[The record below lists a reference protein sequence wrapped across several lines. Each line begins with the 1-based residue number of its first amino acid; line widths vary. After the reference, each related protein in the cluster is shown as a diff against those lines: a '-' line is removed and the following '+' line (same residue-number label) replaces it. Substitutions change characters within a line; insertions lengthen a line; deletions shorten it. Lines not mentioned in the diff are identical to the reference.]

1 MRPVF
6 YQRRLRPNFGINW
19 YWFSR
24 LTIAVLAVFSV
35 HFLWNFAHSTVDQY
49 RATQYQKAAERLISQ
64 SKNDE
69 ALMNVQKALFLV
81 PDHIASCRLM
91 ARLLDEQGD
100 PRALEYYRFVALQ
113 GSILS
118 SEIQLADGSS
128 DLGACFDGGGDVLR
142 SGDKFLGANEEVVLS
157 PKTTRE
163 DAINLALAAV
173 KYGRLVVA
181 WDVAN
186 LLSLKW
192 RDSVFPHLLKA
203 SINGKMG
210 DLAAQESELRYA
222 LSKSENMETLMA
234 FYEFLLSQPQP
245 KPERSAELVRIM
257 DKITK
262 LDPSRKSL
270 ELCVNTISSGGLE
283 TDDALRLIQ
292 TIRSHPASDPASF
305 LFADKLQL
313 DLQPASR
320 SLILQGLVKRL
331 LALSPMERLAVVDWL
346 IDIQEPTLAQA
357 ALPLPDAI
365 ASPKTFEMWINSAIA
380 MKMWAEADDALLHA
394 SNPLP
399 PYQTQALQATIAG
412 MRGDSSKSEKIW
424 SEVLA
429 SNRTRPAVLL
439 ELLTSLTR
447 AGEWKTFYA
456 ELPVLLNDPKWAIKT
471 VETLIP
477 AVRQHRDSTLMLE
490 FYRRTLKTRFL
501 VSEALPMDRAA
512 YTRLVLGESVPLE
525 ELENRTK
532 NYPENPA
539 LRVTYALGLL
549 KSGMKVKALFQLK
562 DVEPP
567 VQIAGLLPHQK
578 AVYAAIL
585 AANGEA
591 EEAQALIK
599 TISTLSLTRQEE
611 ALLEVPKNPAKSN

>member
-1 MRPVF
+1 M
-6 YQRRLRPNFGINW
+6 
-19 YWFSR
+19 
-24 LTIAVLAVFSV
+24 
-35 HFLWNFAHSTVDQY
+35 VDQY
-49 RATQYQKAAERLISQ
+49 RATQYQKAAEKLLSQ
-64 SKNDE
+64 NKNDE

-91 ARLLDEQGD
+91 ARLLDAQGD

-113 GSILS
+113 GSILP

-128 DLGACFDGGGDVLR
+128 DLGAFFDGGGDVLR
-142 SGDKFLGANEEVVLS
+142 SGDKFLGAKEEVVLS
-157 PKTTRE
+157 PKATRE
-163 DAINLALAAV
+163 DAMNLALAAV
-173 KYGRLVVA
+173 KYGRLVVG

-192 RDSVFPHLLKA
+192 QDSVFPHLLKA

-210 DLAAQESELRYA
+210 DLAAQESELRSA

-305 LFADKLQL
+305 LLADKLQL

-331 LALSPMERLAVVDWL
+331 LALSLMERLAAVDWL

-365 ASPKTFEMWINSAIA
+365 ASPKTFEMWIEVAIA
-380 MKMWAEADDALLHA
+380 LKQWSGIAQALADPA
-394 SNPLP
+394 NPLP
-399 PYQTQALQATIAG
+399 AYRTQALQATIAG
-412 MRGDSSKSEKIW
+412 IKGNPAKSRELWI
-424 SEVLA
+424 
-429 SNRTRPAVLL
+429 AVLSKNRDRPDIFL
-439 ELLTSLTR
+439 ELLTSLIR
-447 AGEWKTFYA
+447 VGEWKVLYQEMPT
-456 ELPVLLNDPKWAIKT
+456 LLNDQNWAFKA
-471 VETLIP
+471 VQTLIP
-477 AVRQHRDSTLMLE
+477 VARQYRDSTLMLE
-490 FYRRTLKTRFL
+490 FYRQAMKSRIIANEETIK
-501 VSEALPMDRAA
+501 DRAG
-512 YTRLVLGESVPLE
+512 YTRLILGETVPLG
-525 ELENRTK
+525 ELESRAK
-532 NYPENPA
+532 KHPENA
-539 LRVTYALGLL
+539 SFRLTYALGLL
-549 KSGMKVKALFQLK
+549 KSGSKVKALFELK
-562 DVEPP
+562 DVEPSIQ
-567 VQIAGLLPHQK
+567 VHALMPHQK
-578 AVYAAIL
+578 AVYASIV
-585 AANGEA
+585 AANGQD
-591 EEAQALIK
+591 EEAQGIIK
-599 TISTLSLTRQEE
+599 MISLGSLTRQEE
-611 ALLEVPKNPAKSN
+611 ALVSPHLAAKKAN